1 MAHIPTVDIR
11 QLGDI
16 SFDRQL
22 ALAQQPNRD
31 YDVDR
36 WLFVPNTYTEYR
48 YILGTRGEK
57 PLICVGI
64 NPSTA
69 RPGALDP
76 TLKSVERIAR
86 NSGFDSFIMF
96 NVYAQ
101 RATSPDDME
110 RTCNPELHREN
121 MRAFAYILSRTPD
134 PVVWAA
140 WGTIIE
146 KRDYLW
152 PCLRDMI
159 AWERLPAPG
168 GSPAASALRQ
178 DIPIIPCT
186 SGRTPCRSPSTW
198 RDPSYQNVLWTLL
211 AGALVCWAADWAQRT
226 PDALHLLAA
235 TAAFAGAFWLLEVC
249 HTDYGG
255 WGMALILLF
264 HLSRGNRLI
273 QLAGL
278 AVFCVASVGGVSI
291 ELYALVSLAF
301 IWLYDGRRGYCSR
314 PIQWLCYA
322 FYPVHLLLLWLH
334 ARTVDGIWYLT

>member
-22 ALAQQPNRD
+22 ALARQPNRD

-48 YILGTRGEK
+48 YILGTRGKK

-86 NSGFDSFIMF
+86 NNGFDSFIMF

-140 WGTIIE
+140 WGAIIE
-146 KRDYLW
+146 KRKYL
-152 PCLRDMI
+152 PDCLRDM
-159 AWERLPAPG
+159 
-168 GSPAASALRQ
+168 
-178 DIPIIPCT
+178 
-186 SGRTPCRSPSTW
+186 
-198 RDPSYQNVLWTLL
+198 LL
-211 AGALVCWAADWAQRT
+211 AGEEYGAEWCC
-226 PDALHLLAA
+226 
-235 TAAFAGAFWLLEVC
+235 AGAISRKGHPHHPLYLRKDEKLRPFDVKAYLE
-249 HTDYGG
+249 
-255 WGMALILLF
+255 
-264 HLSRGNRLI
+264 
-273 QLAGL
+273 QL
-278 AVFCVASVGGVSI
+278 
-291 ELYALVSLAF
+291 
-301 IWLYDGRRGYCSR
+301 
-314 PIQWLCYA
+314 
-322 FYPVHLLLLWLH
+322 
-334 ARTVDGIWYLT
+334 